1 MRRRYDSIV
10 AEQEMDM
17 SSHKPRGYSVN
28 DFLSWDERKEL
39 VLQPKFQRRD
49 VWTPKAKSHLID
61 TILRGLPIPIIFIR
75 QSVDPKQRRTIREVV
90 DGQQRLR
97 AVISFSKDEYP
108 VLRSQNQAFGGKRF
122 SELSGETQ
130 QRFLNYEFSVV
141 LLEEVSDADVLD
153 IFARLNTYAQTLT
166 AQELLNAAYFGEFK
180 QSIYSLGY
188 EHLEFWRQHGILQDR
203 QIIRMAEAELAT
215 ELVVVMLVGIQN
227 RRQRVR
233 DLYETKDDSFPEKAR
248 VEKEF
253 KAVIDAT
260 TRCLGDALRDSIFA
274 KRVLFH
280 SLFCAFYHVMYG
292 IPDTPE
298 LPHGGIAKNIAAADV
313 PKVREALLALSRKYR
328 APTPSAEVQ
337 KFIAA
342 SQKATGDR
350 EQRLV
355 RVKIIAEHIRRGIEG
370 KA

>member
-1 MRRRYDSIV
+1 
-10 AEQEMDM
+10 M

-28 DFLSWDERKEL
+28 DFLSWDERDEL

-49 VWTPKAKSHLID
+49 VWAPKAKSHLID
-61 TILRGLPIPIIFIR
+61 TILRGLPTPIIFIR
-75 QSVDPKQRRTIREVV
+75 QTVDPKQRRTVREVV

-108 VLRSQNQAFGGKRF
+108 VVKSQNPSLGGKKF
-122 SELSGETQ
+122 TDLSAEVQ
-130 QRFLNYEFSVV
+130 QQFLNYEFSVV

-166 AQELLNAAYFGEFK
+166 SQELLNAAFFGEFK
-180 QSIYSLGY
+180 KSVYSLGY
-188 EHLEFWRQHGILQDR
+188 EHLEFWRTNGILQDR

-215 ELVVVMLVGIQN
+215 ELVVTMLVGVQN
-227 RRQRVR
+227 RRQKIK
-233 DLYETKDDSFPEKAR
+233 DLYETRDDSFPEKAK

-253 KAVIDAT
+253 KAVIDT
-260 TRCLGDALRDSIFA
+260 ITRCLGDALRDSIFS

-298 LPHGGIAKNIAAADV
+298 LPNGGTGKNLTSAELLKIKD
-313 PKVREALLALSRKYR
+313 ALLALGRKYKG
-328 APTPSAEVQ
+328 PSPSPEIERFVAACQ
-337 KFIAA
+337 KG
-342 SQKATGDR
+342 TGDR
-350 EQRLV
+350 EQRIY
-355 RVKIIAEHIRRGIEG
+355 RAKTIAEHICRAIPG
-370 KA
+370 KE